1 MEYKSKNRH
10 KFLLKCHL
18 IFVCKY
24 RRNIL
29 DERLADYIKQK
40 CLAISETA
48 NFEIETMETD
58 KNHIHFMV
66 SYPPNVSVS
75 TIVRKVKQETT
86 YHVWKDFQNLHK
98 VYWKEKTF
106 WSDGY
111 FVCSIGNA
119 NSETIRKYI
128 ENQG

>member
-29 DERLADYIKQK
+29 DGYLSEPIKKK
-40 CLAISETA
+40 CLAISEMA

-66 SYPPNVSVS
+66 AYSPSVSVS
-75 TIVRKVKQETT
+75 AIVRKLKQETT
-86 YHVWKDFQNLHK
+86 YYVWKEFPELRN

-119 NSETIRKYI
+119 NSDTIRKYI

>member
-24 RRNIL
+24 RKHLL
-29 DERLADYIKQK
+29 DGYLSEFIKQK
-40 CLAISETA
+40 CIEISENA
-48 NFEIETMETD
+48 NFKIETMEAN
-58 KNHIHFMV
+58 KNHIHFMI
-66 SYPPNVSVS
+66 SYPPCVSVS
-75 TIVRKVKQETT
+75 SIVRKLKQETT
-86 YHVWKDFQNLHK
+86 YHVWKKFPELRK
-98 VYWKEKTF
+98 VYWKENAF

-119 NSETIRKYI
+119 NSETIRNYI